1 MKKFI
6 VSMVVAAA
14 AFTSVASA
22 KTKSFGTQTAR
33 AGSDYSSTAPSYSA
47 YGAPQ
52 NEITTFL
59 TRGFLTS
66 EKVCK
71 GCNTGTAIDVGAAYN
86 YYLKDGF
93 QVGGEAQLQ
102 ILSKEYAASQHS
114 ETLITLVGVGTYNFQ
129 NDLKNAFFAK
139 AGIGLYPIIKDNY
152 DGYENK
158 FGLFVGGGKRIQLMD
173 SITYSP
179 EIRLVKKGDVDM
191 GIEIALINFSLFWN

>member
-6 VSMVVAAA
+6 VSVVVAAA

-22 KTKSFGTQTAR
+22 KTKSFGTQMAR
-33 AGSDYSSTAPSYSA
+33 GGSDYSTTVPSYSA

-66 EKVCK
+66 EKR
-71 GCNTGTAIDVGAAYN
+71 CNDCSSGTVVDVGAAYN

-102 ILSKEYAASQHS
+102 ILPKDYTGTGSS

-139 AGIGLYPIIKDNY
+139 AGIGLYPILKDNR

-179 EIRLVKKGDVDM
+179 EIRLVKKGDLDM

>member
-1 MKKFI
+1 MKNLI
-6 VSMVVAAA
+6 VSVIVAAA

-22 KTKSFGTQTAR
+22 KTKSFGTQTAK
-33 AGSDYSSTAPSYSA
+33 AGSDYSATSPSYSA

-59 TRGFLTS
+59 TRGSLTS
-66 EKVCK
+66 EKLCK
-71 GCNTGTAIDVGAAYN
+71 DCSSGTAIDVGAAYN

-93 QVGGEAQLQ
+93 QVGGEGQLQ
-102 ILSKEYAASQHS
+102 ILSKEFSRSGSS

-139 AGIGLYPIIKDNY
+139 AGIGLYPIIKDNSS
-152 DGYENK
+152 GYENK

-173 SITYSP
+173 SVTYSP
-179 EIRLVKKGDVDM
+179 EIRLVKKGDIDM

>member
-6 VSMVVAAA
+6 VSVVVAAA

-22 KTKSFGTQTAR
+22 KTKSFGTQTAK
-33 AGSDYSSTAPSYSA
+33 AGSDYTTTSPSYSA

-59 TRGFLTS
+59 TRGLFTS
-66 EKVCK
+66 EKACK
-71 GCNTGTAIDVGAAYN
+71 DCSTGSTIDLGAAYN

-93 QVGGEAQLQ
+93 QVGGEGRLQ
-102 ILSKEYAASQHS
+102 ILSKEDSGTGSS

-129 NDLKNAFFAK
+129 SDLKNAFFAK
-139 AGIGLYPIIKDNY
+139 AGVGLYPLIKNSG

-179 EIRLVKKGDVDM
+179 EIRLVKKGDIDM

>member
-1 MKKFI
+1 MKKLI
-6 VSMVVAAA
+6 VSIVAVAA

-22 KTKSFGTQTAR
+22 KTKST
-33 AGSDYSSTAPSYSA
+33 SDYSSSAPSYSS

-66 EKVCK
+66 EKACK
-71 GCNTGTAIDVGAAYN
+71 DCSSGTSIDVGAAYN

-102 ILSKEYAASQHS
+102 ILPKELSRSNSS

-129 NDLKNAFFAK
+129 SDLKNAFFAK
-139 AGIGLYPIIKDNY
+139 AGLGLYPLLKDNG

-179 EIRLVKKGDVDM
+179 EIRLVKKGDIDM